1 MEESEITKEFSK
13 GRGGGRHGFK
23 KKGGGKFNKKQQ
35 SSTADEFLRVY
46 GFV

>member
-23 KKGGGKFNKKQQ
+23 KKGGGN
-35 SSTADEFLRVY
+35 STKNNNHPQRMSF
-46 GFV
+46 